1 MNGSFTLLGSFED
14 RRIASRHDPD
24 PEGLE
29 ISCASVRSAVASSK
43 AKTQAFASCTNPVR
57 QPPIFRD
64 EQHAAERAGGGT
76 SNQKRRMDLRSIR
89 VIHWASSGA
98 LNRHLASALSAYAT
112 VEHVPTANARFDV
125 HAIIRA
131 STGCHVVVLE
141 LSSEEEAPQFCGHL
155 RDAGI
160 MLPIVAIVQ
169 NATADTVLACLD
181 AGATDCIIRTE
192 RTWET
197 VARIRAQAQAYR
209 RVRPSEAPAARAK
222 YDCYHRLLFIGGFK
236 VQLSPNEFRIIR
248 VLLRDAPDPVSRA
261 VLAKEIWGNEP
272 SRGEKRL
279 NTGMHKLRKKL
290 RAVSADAIRIETEDG
305 GYKFA
310 SFRAAR

>member
-1 MNGSFTLLGSFED
+1 
-14 RRIASRHDPD
+14 
-24 PEGLE
+24 
-29 ISCASVRSAVASSK
+29 
-43 AKTQAFASCTNPVR
+43 
-57 QPPIFRD
+57 
-64 EQHAAERAGGGT
+64 
-76 SNQKRRMDLRSIR
+76 
-89 VIHWASSGA
+89 
-98 LNRHLASALSAYAT
+98 
-112 VEHVPTANARFDV
+112 
-125 HAIIRA
+125 
-131 STGCHVVVLE
+131 
-141 LSSEEEAPQFCGHL
+141 
-155 RDAGI
+155 